1 MRPDLQGQSILAL
14 MTEGS
19 QRNLLRAQ
27 AFIDY
32 VNGRWN
38 CWNRWRKRRFP
49 LGFADW
55 RTCVAGW
62 RHSRPWGSH
71 LTTSKLCWN
80 FWAEMA
86 IRMSCWMARYA
97 STRLFGRHRPAFRM
111 VHGRYSMVRSIWPGA
126 EAEVGYH
133 VAKAAAGTTATLYY
147 QRLECDL
154 DGVGYNLCVHTHTWP
169 FLTDPNEQSAYP
181 RCQSIAL
188 EARSRGAYTLLTR
201 SARLSS
207 GINAPVF
214 IRTALANPEIVGG
227 AALVAEPGGVRVVI
241 GTR

>member
-1 MRPDLQGQSILAL
+1 MK
-14 MTEGS
+14 
-19 QRNLLRAQ
+19 LLEPLAQ
-27 AFIDY
+27 APISARLCRLAN
-32 VNGRWN
+32 V
-38 CWNRWRKRRFP
+38 RRRLAALEALGITFDHIEALLEFLGGDGDPNELLDGP
-49 LGFADW
+49 LRFDP
-55 RTCVAGW
+55 
-62 RHSRPWGSH
+62 S
-71 LTTSKLCWN
+71 
-80 FWAEMA
+80 F
-86 IRMSCWMARYA
+86 
-97 STRLFGRHRPAFRM
+97 RPAPTRFSDGSWA
-111 VHGRYSMVRSIWPGA
+111 VFYGALDWPGA